1 MTASYRGGEPVAE
14 IVRSGFT
21 ESLHRGSV
29 AVVDPAGERTAA
41 IGDADAP
48 VFPRSSNK
56 PMQAL
61 AMLRAGWEPADE
73 ADLAI
78 AAASHRGEPVHLER
92 VWSVLGHAG
101 FGGASSTHRRSQ
113 ADIDPD
119 LDLPVIAEGLLQCPP
134 DLPGDPTARRD
145 LLAEGGEPRRV
156 YMNCSG
162 KHSGMLAACAAAGW
176 DTATYREPDHPLQ
189 RLIVT
194 TVEEL
199 TGETVSAVGID
210 GCGAPVL
217 AVSLTGIARAF
228 ARLVEAPEGTP
239 ERRVADAM
247 RANPILIDGTEGT
260 DHRSMTAIPGLLA
273 KGGAEG
279 VHVVA
284 APGVGAAAVKIDD
297 GAGRAS
303 MPVALRAMT
312 RLARLTIPEESKP
325 AVERLYWP
333 EVLGGGEPVGRLRT
347 IL

>member
-29 AVVDPAGERTAA
+29 AVADPAGDRTAA
-41 IGDADAP
+41 IGDADSP

-56 PMQAL
+56 PMQAV
-61 AMLRAGWEPADE
+61 AMLRAGWEPGSE

-78 AAASHRGEPVHLER
+78 AAASHRGEPFHLDR
-92 VWSVLGHAG
+92 VRSVLG
-101 FGGASSTHRRSQ
+101 R
-113 ADIDPD
+113 
-119 LDLPVIAEGLLQCPP
+119 AEVGEDRLQCPP
-134 DLPGDPTARRD
+134 DLPGDPTARRTV
-145 LLAEGGEPRRV
+145 LAEGGEPRRL

-176 DTATYREPDHPLQ
+176 DLGTYREPEHPLQ
-189 RLIVT
+189 RLIT
-194 TVEEL
+194 ATVEEL
-199 TGETVSAVGID
+199 TGERVAAVGVD

-217 AVSLTGIARAF
+217 ALSLTGLARAF
-228 ARLVEAPEGTP
+228 TRLVEAPEGTP

-247 RANPILIDGTEGT
+247 RAHPILIDGTEGS
-260 DHRSMTAIPGLLA
+260 DHRSMTAVPGLLA

-284 APGVGAAAVKIDD
+284 APGIGAAAVKIDD

-312 RLARLTIPEESKP
+312 RLAGLQIPDEAKP
-325 AVERLYWP
+325 EVEKLSWP
-333 EVLGGGEPVGRLRT
+333 EVLGGGRPVGRLRT

>member
-14 IVRSGFT
+14 IVRSGFA

-29 AVVDPAGERTAA
+29 AVTDPAGERTAA

-56 PMQAL
+56 PMQAV
-61 AMLRAGWEPADE
+61 AMLRAGWEPDSE

-78 AAASHRGEPVHLER
+78 AAASHRGEPFHLAR
-92 VWSVLGHAG
+92 ARSVLDHAG
-101 FGGASSTHRRSQ
+101 VGEDR
-113 ADIDPD
+113 
-119 LDLPVIAEGLLQCPP
+119 LQCPP

-145 LLAEGGEPRRV
+145 VLAAGGEPRRL

-176 DTATYREPDHPLQ
+176 DLDTYRDIDHPLQ
-189 RLIVT
+189 RLIT
-194 TVEEL
+194 ATVEEL
-199 TGETVSAVGID
+199 TGETVAAVGVD

-217 AVSLTGIARAF
+217 ALSLTGLARAF
-228 ARLVEAPEGTP
+228 TRLVEAPEGTP

-247 RANPILIDGTEGT
+247 RAHPILVDGTEGP
-260 DHRSMTAIPGLLA
+260 DHRSMTALPGLLA

-279 VHVVA
+279 VHVLA

-297 GAGRAS
+297 GGGRAS
-303 MPVALRAMT
+303 TPVALRAMT
-312 RLARLTIPEESKP
+312 RLAGLPIPDEAKP
-325 AVERLYWP
+325 EVERLSWP
-333 EVLGGGEPVGRLRT
+333 EVLGGGRPVGRLRT
-347 IL
+347 LL

>member
-1 MTASYRGGEPVAE
+1 MSDTYRGGEPVAA

-29 AVVDPAGERTAA
+29 AVVDPAGARVAA
-41 IGDADAP
+41 VGDADGP

-61 AMLRAGWEPADE
+61 AMLRAGWEPAAE

-78 AAASHRGEPVHLER
+78 AAASHRGEPFHLER
-92 VWSVLGHAG
+92 VRSVLGHAG
-101 FGGASSTHRRSQ
+101 LG
-113 ADIDPD
+113 
-119 LDLPVIAEGLLQCPP
+119 EELLQCPA
-134 DLPGDPTARRD
+134 DLPGDPDARNAVI
-145 LLAEGGEPRRV
+145 AEGGGPRRR

-189 RLIVT
+189 RLVAA

-199 TGETVSAVGID
+199 TGEDVAAIGVD

-217 AVSLTGIARAF
+217 AVSLTGLARAF
-228 ARLVEAPEGTP
+228 MRLVEAPEGSP

-247 RANPILIDGTEGT
+247 RAHPVLVDGTRGP
-260 DHRSMTAIPGLLA
+260 DHRAMTALPGLLA

-279 VHVVA
+279 VHVLAV
-284 APGVGAAAVKIDD
+284 PGVGASAVKIDD

-303 MPVALRAMT
+303 TPVALRALT
-312 RLARLTIPEESKP
+312 TVGGLAVPEEAKP
-325 AVERLYWP
+325 EVDALLWP
-333 EVLGGGEPVGRLRT
+333 EVHGGEQSVGRLRT
-347 IL
+347 LL

>member
-1 MTASYRGGEPVAE
+1 MTATYRGGEPVAA

-29 AVVDPAGERTAA
+29 AVTDPSGNRVAA
-41 IGDADAP
+41 VGDADHP

-61 AMLRAGWEPADE
+61 AMLRAGWEPDSE

-78 AAASHRGEPVHLER
+78 AGASHRGEPFHLER
-92 VWSVLGHAG
+92 VRSVLGRAG
-101 FGGASSTHRRSQ
+101 LGEEH
-113 ADIDPD
+113 
-119 LDLPVIAEGLLQCPP
+119 LQCPP
-134 DLPGDPTARRD
+134 DLPGDPDARN
-145 LLAEGGEPRRV
+145 AVVAVGGEPRRL

-176 DTATYREPDHPLQ
+176 DPGAYRDPEHPLQ
-189 RLIVT
+189 RLIVA

-199 TGETVSAVGID
+199 TGEAVAATGVD

-217 AVSLTGIARAF
+217 AVSLTGLARAF
-228 ARLVEAPEGTP
+228 SRLVEAPEGTP

-247 RANPILIDGTEGT
+247 RAHPILVDGTRGP
-260 DHRSMTAIPGLLA
+260 DHRVMTALPGLLA

-279 VHVVA
+279 VHVLAV
-284 APGVGAAAVKIDD
+284 PGVGAAAVKIDD

-303 MPVALRAMT
+303 TPVALRALT
-312 RLARLTIPEESKP
+312 TVGGLAVPEEAKP
-325 AVERLYWP
+325 EVDALLWP
-333 EVLGGGEPVGRLRT
+333 EVLGGEQSVGRLRT
-347 IL
+347 LL